1 MQYEKTSAEIVE
13 ESVRAIKRYYAEI
26 DRQYEDDIRAI
37 MQVYSK
43 EEILE
48 ILDECILSGDLSDTD
63 EIYTDIMDRIQ

>member
-26 DRQYEDDIRAI
+26 DRQYEEDIRAI
-37 MQVYSK
+37 IRVYSK